1 MISIYDD
8 VFDYEYCTYAWRM
21 VTESVYRL
29 GWLDVE
35 SLGGNQ
41 YVNLYS
47 GFSPEDVKRLG
58 ILE

>member
-21 VTESVYRL
+21 VTDSVYRL

-35 SLGGNQ
+35 SLGGNLH
-41 YVNLYS
+41 YKNISKTKSLIS
-47 GFSPEDVKRLG
+47 A
-58 ILE
+58 